1 MRPAGFASVLLLA
14 FLVAVAAAAQVEA
27 YRLDVG
33 GAANVRFRAQCRMVD
48 KPDDRFS
55 TFVGTTPASF
65 DVSGQAVECTIAKL
79 RGDGT
84 IRIELR
90 RGDGLVIASS
100 LLTRRNDKVR
110 VRSVGPWGPGGA
122 KKMRA
127 ASGVPDRPPATV
139 AQIAGDS

>member
-1 MRPAGFASVLLLA
+1 MRSAGFASTLLFA
-14 FLVAVAAAAQVEA
+14 SLVAVAAAQVEA

-33 GAANVRFRAQCRMVD
+33 GAANVRVRVQCRMVD

-65 DVSGQAVECTIAKL
+65 DVSGQAVECTVAKL

-100 LLTRRNDKVR
+100 LLTRRSDKVR

-122 KKMRA
+122 KKMKS
-127 ASGVPDRPPATV
+127 ASAPPDDPPATFEQV
-139 AQIAGDS
+139 AGIP